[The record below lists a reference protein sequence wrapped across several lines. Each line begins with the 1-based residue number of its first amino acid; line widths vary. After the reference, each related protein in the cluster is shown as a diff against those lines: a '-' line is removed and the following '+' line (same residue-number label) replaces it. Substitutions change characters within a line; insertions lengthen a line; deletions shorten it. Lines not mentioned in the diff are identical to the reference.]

1 MGKHIKQIAFIL
13 CLLICLGITGCQK
26 EEEIE
31 ETRPEINAMD
41 STITGDTYTASF
53 YTNDG
58 EKFMEAK
65 GSNIQLFPL
74 SYEKSSSGYSSSGDY
89 NISSWTE
96 YSSMLQVNIDG
107 KEINGCGSTIIFVQD
122 SLTPDAEFS
131 SENDVNSKNLI
142 NTYCNNIDKKYI
154 LILQSQMG
162 DPIAIYSGDVI
173 YGDIITNLPK
183 MTRIMIDGKT
193 IYIHRANYQVVEKAT
208 LGC

>member
-1 MGKHIKQIAFIL
+1 MSKYIKQIAFIL
-13 CLLICLGITGCQK
+13 CVLICLGITGCQK
-26 EEEIE
+26 EEETE

-58 EKFMEAK
+58 EKYMEAK

-74 SYEKSSSGYSSSGDY
+74 SYDKYASVGTTGA
-89 NISSWTE
+89 SWTE
-96 YSSMLQVNIDG
+96 YTSMLQVNIDG

-131 SENDVNSKNLI
+131 SENGVNNKNLI
-142 NTYCNNIDKKYI
+142 NTYCNDIDKKYI

-173 YGDIITNLPK
+173 YGDLITNLPK
-183 MTRIMIDGKT
+183 TTRIMVDGKT
-193 IYIHRANYQVVEKAT
+193 IYIHRANYQVVEKAA
-208 LGC
+208 LEIDK